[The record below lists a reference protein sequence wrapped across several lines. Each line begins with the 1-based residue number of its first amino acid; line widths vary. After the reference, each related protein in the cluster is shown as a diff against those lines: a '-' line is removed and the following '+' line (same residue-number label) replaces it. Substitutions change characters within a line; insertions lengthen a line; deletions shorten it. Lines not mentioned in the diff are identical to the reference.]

1 MQFRTPSKNNTI
13 SNKDIEKEF
22 KNLRKELLDLTLRNP
37 LLSFKARNRNLSI
50 INQSPMNAYKILVL
64 ENTLLIRQR
73 PRNPELT
80 LS

>member
-37 LLSFKARNRNLSI
+37 LLNFKARNRNLNI
-50 INQSPMNAYKILVL
+50 INQSPMNAYKTLVL
-64 ENTLLIRQR
+64 ENKRMYFEVNQPYAPVR
-73 PRNPELT
+73 
-80 LS
+80 

>member
-37 LLSFKARNRNLSI
+37 LLNFKPRNRNLTI
-50 INQSPMNAYKILVL
+50 INQ
-64 ENTLLIRQR
+64 
-73 PRNPELT
+73 
-80 LS
+80 

>member
-50 INQSPMNAYKILVL
+50 INQSPMNVA
-64 ENTLLIRQR
+64 Q
-73 PRNPELT
+73 
-80 LS
+80 